1 MPVTLSPLRYP
12 GGKTQLCKFVKNVMC
27 ENNISYGNYVEPFAG
42 GAGIAIE
49 LLLKGIVRN
58 IYINDYDYAIY
69 SIWHSIINETESF
82 VQMIRDINITIEEWR
97 IQKSIYANQSEYS
110 SLQVG
115 FAAFFL
121 NRTNNSG
128 VILGGPIGR
137 MDQSGKYKIDCRF
150 NKDKLIEKIYAIAEK
165 KENICVSNQDA
176 KDFIRGVIVEKLKSD
191 ETFIFFDPPYYK
203 QGKNLYT
210 NFFNHEN
217 HVALSEQIL
226 RLSDYH
232 WITTYDFNKEI
243 AKMYSEV
250 PTKTYQLM
258 YSANRKRKEFEY
270 LFHSHKTIVS
280 SFDKVQFTENE
291 EVEEDEEVTPDMET
305 A

>member
-1 MPVTLSPLRYP
+1 
-12 GGKTQLCKFVKNVMC
+12 
-27 ENNISYGNYVEPFAG
+27 
-42 GAGIAIE
+42 
-49 LLLKGIVRN
+49 
-58 IYINDYDYAIY
+58 
-69 SIWHSIINETESF
+69 
-82 VQMIRDINITIEEWR
+82 MIRDTNITIAEWK
-97 IQKSIYANQSEYS
+97 IQKNIYANQLDYS
-110 SLQVG
+110 QLQVG

-150 NKDKLIEKIYAIAEK
+150 NKAKLIEKVYSIAGK
-165 KENICVSNQDA
+165 KENIYVSNQDA
-176 KDFIRGVIVEKLKSD
+176 KKFIKDVIIEKLRSE

-217 HVALSEQIL
+217 HVELSEQIL
-226 RLSDYH
+226 RLCDYH
-232 WITTYDFNKEI
+232 WITTYDFNEEI

-250 PTKTYQLM
+250 PTKMYQLM

-270 LFHSHKTIVS
+270 LFHSHKTIVN
-280 SFDKVQFTENE
+280 SFDKVQFTESE
-291 EVEEDEEVTPDMET
+291 EAEEITPDVVT